1 METDNK
7 KAEIIVKFVANVLF
21 RTAFSYWAIFSYNT
35 LLNANLQYDF
45 ATVSSVFF
53 IFTLTHPIFKK

>member
-7 KAEIIVKFVANVLF
+7 AEILGKFVANVFF

-35 LLNANLQYDF
+35 LLNADLQYDF
-45 ATVSSVFF
+45 ATISSVFF
-53 IFTLTHPIFKK
+53 IFTLTYSIFKK